1 MTELRTPRLL
11 LRTWRPEDAAPM
23 AAINRDPEVAR
34 YLNRPIAE
42 AALAGFFPLLVDHW
56 EEHGFGPWAVEARER
71 ISPGAAGAAIAPRAF
86 LGFAGVAHPAY
97 LPALAHRPEIGWRLA
112 RRAWGSGLAT
122 EAALAA
128 RDHAFA
134 TLGLAELI
142 AIVHP
147 QNARSQAVAR
157 KLGMTVGAHVHN
169 PLLRRFVE
177 VWSLRAPSGPG
188 ATVTECTP
196 SRRLSRSSR
205 RSC

>member
-1 MTELRTPRLL
+1 MSAGAPAELRTERLL
-11 LRTWRPEDAAPM
+11 LRRWRAEDEAPM

-34 YLNRPIAE
+34 HLNRPITE
-42 AALAGFFPLLVDHW
+42 ASLAGFFPFLVAHW
-56 EEHGFGPWAVEARER
+56 EEHGFGPWAVEAREP
-71 ISPGAAGAAIAPRAF
+71 IPPAAGGAAIDAGTF
-86 LGFAGVAHPAY
+86 LGFAGGAHPTY

-112 RRAWGSGLAT
+112 RAAWGRGLAT

-134 TLGLAELI
+134 TLHLPELI

-157 KLGMTVGAHVHN
+157 KLGMTVSAHVHN

-177 VWSLRAPSGPG
+177 VWSLRAP
-188 ATVTECTP
+188 AAA
-196 SRRLSRSSR
+196 
-205 RSC
+205 